1 MEATTIPHSRR
12 VSSSASFLQ
21 FFRAAHKRPTDPA
34 VQVGALDAEPRLV
47 DLGPPPPV
55 RCARCASTRNLEL
68 LLPTG
73 RWINLPMEQRLFCE
87 RKASRLIRCTPM
99 ERRLQPHRRTQR
111 PWPRRR
117 QFGEHGFGKKQVS
130 SCSTAPS
137 CGRSIS
143 TMLAQKC
150 KNGAAGCYRAMTAKE
165 GMSHRLLE
173 ASQHSRSR
181 NYDRKSDSWSQ
192 EQP

>member
-117 QFGEHGFGKKQVS
+117 QFGEHGFGKK
-130 SCSTAPS
+130 T
-137 CGRSIS
+137 G
-143 TMLAQKC
+143 LF
-150 KNGAAGCYRAMTAKE
+150 
-165 GMSHRLLE
+165 L
-173 ASQHSRSR
+173 QHSSFVWPKHQHHQSCRVGFSTRPCSR
-181 NYDRKSDSWSQ
+181 CELVPTLK
-192 EQP
+192 

>member
-1 MEATTIPHSRR
+1 MEATTIPYSRR

-87 RKASRLIRCTPM
+87 RKASRLIRCTPKGKEATTATHDATAM
-99 ERRLQPHRRTQR
+99 AEETIWRTRVYIDKKTGLFLQHSSFVWPKHQHHARPEVQKWCRWLLQSHDSERRNVT
-111 PWPRRR
+111 
-117 QFGEHGFGKKQVS
+117 S
-130 SCSTAPS
+130 
-137 CGRSIS
+137 
-143 TMLAQKC
+143 
-150 KNGAAGCYRAMTAKE
+150 AAGSLAT
-165 GMSHRLLE
+165 
-173 ASQHSRSR
+173 
-181 NYDRKSDSWSQ
+181 
-192 EQP
+192 QPQPQL